1 MNVLDLLGAT
11 MVVIVM
17 NDFDQIVENFFKNYH
32 DRGMKKWAGF
42 YLSDHTQTIE
52 KDTKMRGEVVMKRP
66 EQPLEEISVI
76 LLDAFS
82 NHREVDVQLKIL
94 DEDGQLPKSV
104 VSFVAG
110 YEQEAVVI
118 AAEQIALD
126 DISSVL
132 ISD

>member
-1 MNVLDLLGAT
+1 
-11 MVVIVM
+11 
-17 NDFDQIVENFFKNYH
+17 
-32 DRGMKKWAGF
+32 
-42 YLSDHTQTIE
+42 
-52 KDTKMRGEVVMKRP
+52 MRGEVVMKRP

-104 VSFVAG
+104 VGFVAG